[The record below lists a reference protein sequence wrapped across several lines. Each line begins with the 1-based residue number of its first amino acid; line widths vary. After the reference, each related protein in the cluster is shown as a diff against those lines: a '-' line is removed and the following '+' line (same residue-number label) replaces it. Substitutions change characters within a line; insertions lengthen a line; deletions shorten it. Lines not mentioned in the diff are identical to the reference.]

1 MEKSSKTVSLSFD
14 DYKDMAEPLKIPA
27 NFDSNAPVVDQ
38 VIYTLGYMMEGTVED
53 IANKLIEF
61 NPSLSIDDAKQ
72 YSNDVLVKLHELAK
86 VNTMHVKGQLK
97 YHLHKEV
104 VSHRGQIDPDEL
116 ELER

>member
-86 VNTMHVKGQLK
+86 VNTMHVKGQLRSEERRVG
-97 YHLHKEV
+97 KEYKG
-104 VSHRGQIDPDEL
+104 R
-116 ELER
+116 RRTR